1 MAIPI
6 AEPFRRGGGLV
17 PWAAVA
23 AWTALWAWLQS
34 NPGGLSWHFFVS
46 GSHLLFNSAGLNL
59 YAEHPE
65 LQIGP
70 LAFLVAAPL
79 TLLGGA
85 AQPAALILM
94 TAAGPLC
101 LAWIAPL
108 VPDSQR
114 SLRVFLAALL
124 LMPAW
129 TVLSVRF
136 GHLDDVVALV
146 LVVGALRAVAANR
159 AALAGLA
166 LGAAV
171 AAKPWAVGFIPLL
184 LVLDAQRLAAAGSA
198 LAGVIAAWAPFMIA
212 NPGTLAALRPPV
224 GVAPSSG
231 LHALGYRG
239 DLIPAWDRVGQFVLA
254 PVAALAPVLRGRWPG
269 LFLVAVAIRL
279 AMDPK
284 DNPYYI
290 GGAALAAV
298 IFDLLATRW
307 TIPWATLLTVVFL
320 WQPWAIDYAHRL
332 ETSTGVSL
340 WWFQNPGIIGVVHLG
355 WSVAMIALVLVM
367 PSAEA
372 APAGQTRSPSPSSPA
387 SSSSHR
393 ASRPSSGPSAP
404 VARSSRSRPSGPLR
418 RG

>member
-1 MAIPI
+1 MAMAI
-6 AEPFRRGGGLV
+6 AKQFRAWRGLV
-17 PWAAVA
+17 PWVGVA

-34 NPGGLSWHFFVS
+34 NPSGLSWHFFVS
-46 GSHLLFNSAGLNL
+46 GSHLLFDGAGLNL

-79 TLLGGA
+79 TSLGDA
-85 AQPAALILM
+85 AQPVALILM

-108 VPDSQR
+108 VPDR
-114 SLRVFLAALL
+114 HRRLRVFLAALV

-129 TVLSVRF
+129 TVLSMRF

-146 LVVGALRAVAANR
+146 LAVAALRAIVANR
-159 AALAGLA
+159 AASAGLA

-171 AAKPWAVGFIPLL
+171 AAKPWAMGFIPLL
-184 LVLDAQRLAAAGSA
+184 LVLDKQRLGAAAGA

-212 NPGTLAALRPPV
+212 NPATMAALRPPV

-239 DLIPAWDRVGQFVLA
+239 DLIPAWDRVGQFLLA
-254 PVAALAPVLRGRWPG
+254 PVAALVPVLRSRWPG
-269 LFLVAVAIRL
+269 VFLVAVAVRL

-307 TIPWATLLTVVFL
+307 TIPWATLVTVLLL
-320 WQPWAIDYAHRL
+320 WQPWAADYAHRL
-332 ETSTGVSL
+332 TTSTGLSL
-340 WWFQNPGIIGVVHLG
+340 WWFQNPGIIGFVHLG
-355 WSVAMIALVLVM
+355 WSVAMIALVLVA
-367 PSAEA
+367 PQQLRSPEFRIRRSSGAWRVSR
-372 APAGQTRSPSPSSPA
+372 APAPSP
-387 SSSSHR
+387 
-393 ASRPSSGPSAP
+393 
-404 VARSSRSRPSGPLR
+404 
-418 RG
+418 

>member
-1 MAIPI
+1 MAIAI
-6 AEPFRRGGGLV
+6 GKRFRTWRGLV
-17 PWAAVA
+17 PWAGVA
-23 AWTALWAWLQS
+23 AWTALWAGLQS
-34 NPGGLSWHFFVS
+34 NPSGLSWHFFAS
-46 GSHLLFNSAGLNL
+46 GSHMLFNGAGLNL

-79 TLLGGA
+79 TYLGDA
-85 AQPAALILM
+85 AQPVALILM

-108 VPDSQR
+108 VPDPHR
-114 SLRVFLAALL
+114 RLRVFLAAVV

-146 LVVGALRAVAANR
+146 LALGALRAIVANR
-159 AALAGLA
+159 AAFAGLA

-171 AAKPWAVGFIPLL
+171 ASKPWALGFIPLL
-184 LVLDAQRLAAAGSA
+184 LVLDKQRLAAAGGA

-212 NPGTLAALRPPV
+212 NPATLAALRPPV

-239 DLIPAWDRVGQFVLA
+239 DLIPAWDRVGQFVVA
-254 PVAALAPVLRGRWPG
+254 PIAALAPVLRGRWYG
-269 LFLVAVAIRL
+269 LFLVAIAVRL

-307 TIPWATLLTVVFL
+307 TIPWATLVTVLLL
-320 WQPWAIDYAHRL
+320 WQPWATDYAHRL
-332 ETSTGVSL
+332 ETSTGVTL
-340 WWFQNPGIIGVVHLG
+340 WWFQNPGIVGIVHLG
-355 WSVAMIALVLVM
+355 WSVTMIALVLFAPQQL
-367 PSAEA
+367 PSLGFRITRSSGAWRVSR
-372 APAGQTRSPSPSSPA
+372 APAPSP
-387 SSSSHR
+387 
-393 ASRPSSGPSAP
+393 
-404 VARSSRSRPSGPLR
+404 
-418 RG
+418 

>member
-1 MAIPI
+1 MAMAI
-6 AEPFRRGGGLV
+6 AKRFRTWRGLV
-17 PWAAVA
+17 PWAGVA
-23 AWTALWAWLQS
+23 AWTAAWAWLQS
-34 NPGGLSWHFFVS
+34 NPSGLSWHFFAS
-46 GSHLLFNSAGLNL
+46 GSHLLFNGAGLSL

-79 TLLGGA
+79 TYLGDA
-85 AQPAALILM
+85 AQPVALILM

-108 VPDSQR
+108 VPDPQR
-114 SLRVFLAALL
+114 RLRVFLAGLV

-146 LVVGALRAVAANR
+146 LAVGALRAIAANR

-184 LVLDAQRLAAAGSA
+184 LVLDKQRLAAAGSA

-212 NPGTLAALRPPV
+212 NPATLAALRPPV

-269 LFLVAVAIRL
+269 LFLVAVAVRL

-298 IFDLLATRW
+298 IFDLIATRW
-307 TIPWATLLTVVFL
+307 TIPWATLVTILLL
-320 WQPWAIDYAHRL
+320 WQPWATDYAHRL
-332 ETSTGVSL
+332 KTSTGVTL

-355 WSVAMIALVLVM
+355 WSVTMIALVLFAPQQL
-367 PSAEA
+367 PSLGFRIRRSSGAWRVSR
-372 APAGQTRSPSPSSPA
+372 APAPSP
-387 SSSSHR
+387 
-393 ASRPSSGPSAP
+393 
-404 VARSSRSRPSGPLR
+404 
-418 RG
+418 

>member
-1 MAIPI
+1 MAI
-6 AEPFRRGGGLV
+6 ALAKQFRTWKGLI
-17 PWAAVA
+17 PWVGVA

-34 NPGGLSWHFFVS
+34 NPSGLSWHFFAS
-46 GSHLLFNSAGLNL
+46 GSHLLFDGAGLNL

-70 LAFLVAAPL
+70 LAFLVATPL
-79 TLLGGA
+79 TYLGDA
-85 AQPAALILM
+85 AQPVALSLM

-108 VPDSQR
+108 VPGRQR
-114 SLRVFLAALL
+114 HLRVFLAAIVLV
-124 LMPAW
+124 PAW

-136 GHLDDVVALV
+136 GHLDDVIALV
-146 LVVGALRAVAANR
+146 LAVGALRAVAANR

-171 AAKPWAVGFIPLL
+171 AAKPWALGFIPVL
-184 LVLDAQRLAAAGSA
+184 LVLDKQRLVAAGTA

-212 NPGTLAALRPPV
+212 NPATVAALRPPV

-254 PVAALAPVLRGRWPG
+254 PVAALVPVLRGRWPG
-269 LFLVAVAIRL
+269 VFLVAVAVRL

-298 IFDLLATRW
+298 IFDLLATRR
-307 TIPWATLLTVVFL
+307 TIPWATLVTVLLL

-332 ETSTGVSL
+332 ETSSGLSL
-340 WWFQNPGIIGVVHLG
+340 WWFQNPGIIGIVHLG
-355 WSVAMIALVLVM
+355 WSVAMIALVLV
-367 PSAEA
+367 
-372 APAGQTRSPSPSSPA
+372 APQGHASLGFRLKRSSGAWRVSPARSPSP
-387 SSSSHR
+387 
-393 ASRPSSGPSAP
+393 
-404 VARSSRSRPSGPLR
+404 
-418 RG
+418 